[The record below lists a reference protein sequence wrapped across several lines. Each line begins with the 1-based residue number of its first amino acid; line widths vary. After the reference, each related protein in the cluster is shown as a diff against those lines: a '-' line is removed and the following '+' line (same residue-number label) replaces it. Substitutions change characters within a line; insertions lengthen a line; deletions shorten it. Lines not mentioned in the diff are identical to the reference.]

1 MNNYKEIILSTL
13 KQRAISKREL
23 YGLCGVEHSESE
35 QRKVR
40 RVLELLVNDVP
51 FGSSSNNKDHYY
63 ICRTKEELNRANSED
78 MKRVKSFLH
87 KIERRNYSFANWETN
102 KLVDCWQDI
111 PVPEFLRRMA

>member
-40 RVLELLVNDVP
+40 RVMELLVNDAPV
-51 FGSSSNNKDHYY
+51 GSSSNNKNHYY
-63 ICRTKEELNRANSED
+63 ICSNKQDLARANAED
-78 MKRVKSFLH
+78 MKRVKAFLH
-87 KIERRNYSFANWETN
+87 KIERRNYSFVNWET
-102 KLVDCWQDI
+102 KKIVDDWQTI
-111 PVPEFLRRMA
+111 PVPEFLRRLA